1 MEVSRFVLLS
11 MLLATATAFSL
22 KNSVNTR
29 TVRKCSTYLNTA
41 TLNPGSLSSSSS
53 SSVNKVLADTNNY
66 DFTIGLDREHLIDEE
81 MVTDDSSAS
90 ALADRC
96 ITEANRLFNSKANWK
111 KVDVMDP
118 NILVETIPL
127 SGGYETSGVHLVR
140 GVGIIPA
147 SAEKFY
153 EFQIS
158 REGFQSID
166 EYLVNHRNVDN
177 FKWVTKPEFAS
188 IEKPEATKHWPSE
201 SPYELMMNRVEWK
214 YPIKRREFVAL
225 DVVHKNDMILI
236 SKSSLSPL
244 RPGGSRYQ
252 KIVPMDEKSLY
263 VDPVDPVKR
272 PLVRA
277 VQYYA
282 SKIEPIDENSCK
294 LHMVTWGEMCDNY
307 SAWWVNLFN
316 AHVFITPKFDRFQ
329 RVMGGESVFEE
340 SKIMDNAWRLLKI
353 IPNLKPDA
361 VNAAKSDFVVGKKII

>member
-1 MEVSRFVLLS
+1 MKTAALFVSLVTYANALVPFRPIS
-11 MLLATATAFSL
+11 THSTRIQAISL
-22 KNSVNTR
+22 KDVESVATYNTQN
-29 TVRKCSTYLNTA
+29 L
-41 TLNPGSLSSSSS
+41 
-53 SSVNKVLADTNNY
+53 
-66 DFTIGLDREHLIDEE
+66 EHLIDEE
-81 MVTDDSSAS
+81 MVTNDMEAS
-90 ALADRC
+90 KLADRC
-96 ITEANRLFNSKANWK
+96 MAEAERLFFSKANWK

-127 SGGYETSGVHLVR
+127 DGGYAQSGVHLVR
-140 GVGIIPA
+140 GIGIIPA

-153 EFQIS
+153 KFQIS

-177 FKWVTKPEFAS
+177 FKWTSSKWTTGEEY
-188 IEKPEATKHWPSE
+188 EKQIPPPSGGHWPEE

-225 DVVHKNDMILI
+225 DVVHKPSMTLI
-236 SKSSLSPL
+236 SKSSLSPK
-244 RPGGSRYQ
+244 RAGGSRYQ
-252 KIVPMDEKSLY
+252 TIVPRDESTPY
-263 VDPVDPVKR
+263 VDPIDPVKR
-272 PLVRA
+272 PLIRA

-282 SKIEPIDENSCK
+282 SRVEPIDDNSCR
-294 LHMVTWGEMCDNY
+294 LIMVTWGEMCDDY

-353 IPNLKPDA
+353 IPTLKPDS
-361 VNAAKSDFVVGKKII
+361 VNAAKSDFVKGKKVI

>member
-1 MEVSRFVLLS
+1 MMKVMVLVVTLVVVLSCVESFRLGGRMGGLKKGSISPLKVAAYDYAANSRFYQNAQKLVQEMS
-11 MLLATATAFSL
+11 
-22 KNSVNTR
+22 
-29 TVRKCSTYLNTA
+29 
-41 TLNPGSLSSSSS
+41 G
-53 SSVNKVLADTNNY
+53 ADY
-66 DFTIGLDREHLIDEE
+66 EDLIGEE
-81 MVTDDSSAS
+81 MVTDSASAS

-96 ITEANRLFNSKANWK
+96 MEEAHRLFDSTANWNQ
-111 KVDVMDP
+111 VDVMDP
-118 NILVETIPL
+118 EIVVETIPL
-127 SGGYETSGVHLVR
+127 GGAYKDSGVHVVR
-140 GVGIIPA
+140 GTGVIPA
-147 SAEKFY
+147 SAEKFF

-166 EYLVNHRNVDN
+166 EYLVNHRNCDN
-177 FKWVTKPEFAS
+177 FKWETRPEYADVPVPDAS
-188 IEKPEATKHWPSE
+188 EPWPED
-201 SPYELMMNRVEWK
+201 SPYQLMMNRVEWK

-225 DVVHKNDMILI
+225 DIVDNKEMILI

-252 KIVPMDEKSLY
+252 SEVPLDEKTPY
-263 VDPVDPVKR
+263 VDPVEKVPR

-282 SKIEPIDENSCK
+282 SKVEPIDENSCR

-316 AHVFITPKFDRFQ
+316 AHVFITPKFDRFK

-361 VNAAKSDFVVGKKII
+361 VKAAESDFVKGKKVI

>member
-1 MEVSRFVLLS
+1 MRQCSAW
-11 MLLATATAFSL
+11 LLALCVVGVCSALNLGGVARLTANKLRSSSL
-22 KNSVNTR
+22 GVATFGGIDYATESKYFQNTR
-29 TVRKCSTYLNTA
+29 SEVDATV
-41 TLNPGSLSSSSS
+41 GQ
-53 SSVNKVLADTNNY
+53 
-66 DFTIGLDREHLIDEE
+66 DFEELIAEE
-81 MVTDDSSAS
+81 MVTDDESAS

-96 ITEANRLFNSKANWK
+96 MAEAHRLFDSKANWRQ
-111 KVDVMDP
+111 VDVMDP
-118 NILVETIPL
+118 NIVVETIPL
-127 SGGYETSGVHLVR
+127 KGGYESSGVHLVR
-140 GVGIIPA
+140 GVGVIPA
-147 SAEKFY
+147 SAEKFF

-177 FKWVTKPEFAS
+177 FKWTTRPEYKDVPIPKAGDAFA
-188 IEKPEATKHWPSE
+188 EE
-201 SPYELMMNRVEWK
+201 SPYQLMMNRVEWK

-225 DVVHKNDMILI
+225 DMVDNKEMVLI

-252 KIVPMDEKSLY
+252 DTVPMDEKTPY

-282 SKIEPIDENSCK
+282 SKVEPIDENSCR

-307 SAWWVNLFN
+307 SSWWVNLFN

-353 IPNLKPDA
+353 IPNLKADA
-361 VNAAKSDFVVGKKII
+361 KNAAKSDFVTGKKVV

>member
-1 MEVSRFVLLS
+1 MASTLFLFIALLS
-11 MLLATATAFSL
+11 TMCEIDGFRMVRHNRNNAHTALSAISIDPKLDPSVFDE
-22 KNSVNTR
+22 NSE
-29 TVRKCSTYLNTA
+29 
-41 TLNPGSLSSSSS
+41 TLQM
-53 SSVNKVLADTNNY
+53 T
-66 DFTIGLDREHLIDEE
+66 EHLIGEE
-81 MVTDDSSAS
+81 MVTDDLSAS
-90 ALADRC
+90 KLADRC
-96 ITEANRLFNSKANWK
+96 IAEAKRLFNSKANWK
-111 KVDVMDP
+111 SVEVMDP
-118 NILVETIPL
+118 NIKVETIPL
-127 SGGYETSGVHLVR
+127 TGDYENSGVHIVR
-140 GVGIIPA
+140 GEGIIPA

-177 FKWVTKPEFAS
+177 FKWVTHPEYKDAS
-188 IEKPEATKHWPSE
+188 IEIPKGGEAFSSD

-225 DVVHKNDMILI
+225 DVVDKKEMILI

-252 KIVPMDEKSLY
+252 NIVPMDEKTKY

-272 PLVRA
+272 SLVRA

-282 SKIEPIDENSCK
+282 SKVEPIDDKSCK
-294 LHMVTWGEMCDNY
+294 LTMVTWGEMCDNY

-361 VNAAKSDFVVGKKII
+361 INAAKSDFVTGKKVV

>member
-1 MEVSRFVLLS
+1 MRSGWIIVSVIAVTSAFRPQVGSRVMSSQRLQAIS
-11 MLLATATAFSL
+11 IDPSKWGYQDTAVGAPTE
-22 KNSVNTR
+22 N
-29 TVRKCSTYLNTA
+29 
-41 TLNPGSLSSSSS
+41 
-53 SSVNKVLADTNNY
+53 
-66 DFTIGLDREHLIDEE
+66 LIDEV
-81 MVTDDSSAS
+81 MVTDDASAS
-90 ALADRC
+90 ELADRC
-96 ITEANRLFNSKANWK
+96 MAEAYRLFNSKAGWK

-118 NILVETIPL
+118 NIHVETIPL
-127 SGGYETSGVHLVR
+127 DGGYSTSGVHLVR

-153 EFQIS
+153 KFQIS

-166 EYLVNHRNVDN
+166 EYLVNHRNCDN
-177 FKWVTKPEFAS
+177 FKWLTRPEFKDVETPA
-188 IEKPEATKHWPSE
+188 ATQHWPES

-225 DVVHKNDMILI
+225 DIIHKEEMILI
-236 SKSSLSPL
+236 SKSALSPL

-252 KIVPMDEKSLY
+252 NQVPMDERTPY

-282 SKIEPIDENSCK
+282 SKVEPIDDNSCR
-294 LHMVTWGEMCDNY
+294 LTMVTWGEMCDSY

-353 IPNLKPDA
+353 IPSLKPDA
-361 VNAAKSDFVVGKKII
+361 IAAASSDFVAGKKVV

>member
-1 MEVSRFVLLS
+1 MMYKSITFVATVGSVCAFSPFSRPVSRPS
-11 MLLATATAFSL
+11 MTKMNAAVSL
-22 KNSVNTR
+22 DSVSAVETYNTR
-29 TVRKCSTYLNTA
+29 EL
-41 TLNPGSLSSSSS
+41 
-53 SSVNKVLADTNNY
+53 
-66 DFTIGLDREHLIDEE
+66 EHLIEEE
-81 MVTDDSSAS
+81 MVTNDAEAS

-96 ITEANRLFNSKANWK
+96 MAEAERLFASKADWTT
-111 KVDVMDP
+111 VEVMDP
-118 NILVETIPL
+118 NIKVETIPL
-127 SGGYETSGVHLVR
+127 DGGYQRSGVHLVR
-140 GVGIIPA
+140 GEGIIPA

-177 FKWVTKPEFAS
+177 FKWSSDKWTKDFGEVTPPPASESWPE
-188 IEKPEATKHWPSE
+188 E

-225 DVVHKNDMILI
+225 DVVHKPSMTLI
-236 SKSSLSPL
+236 SKSALSPA

-252 KIVPMDEKSLY
+252 DVVPLDENTPY

-272 PLVRA
+272 KLVRA

-282 SKIEPIDENSCK
+282 SRVEPIDENSCK
-294 LHMVTWGEMCDNY
+294 LIMVTWGEMCDDY

-361 VNAAKSDFVVGKKII
+361 KKAADSDFVKGKKVV

>member
-1 MEVSRFVLLS
+1 MFRLTICIAFLLLS
-11 MLLATATAFSL
+11 PAHSLMSRSTNIARKTALKATLAQDWSETEGLAT
-22 KNSVNTR
+22 
-29 TVRKCSTYLNTA
+29 
-41 TLNPGSLSSSSS
+41 
-53 SSVNKVLADTNNY
+53 
-66 DFTIGLDREHLIDEE
+66 EHLIDEE
-81 MVTDDSSAS
+81 MVVDAMSAS
-90 ALADRC
+90 LLADRC
-96 ITEANRLFNSKANWK
+96 MQEAHRLFNSKANWK
-111 KVDVMDP
+111 TVDVMDP
-118 NILVETIPL
+118 NIKVETIPL
-127 SGGYETSGVHLVR
+127 SGGYAKSGVHLVR

-158 REGFQSID
+158 RDGFQSID

-177 FKWVTKPEFAS
+177 FKWVTRPEFKD
-188 IEKPEATKHWPSE
+188 IETPAATKHWEAS

-225 DVVHKNDMILI
+225 DIVHKKEMILI

-252 KIVPMDEKSLY
+252 SIVPLDETTPY

-282 SKIEPIDENSCK
+282 SKVEPIDDKSCR
-294 LHMVTWGEMCDNY
+294 LHMVTWGEMCDSY
-307 SAWWVNLFN
+307 SSWWVNLFN

-353 IPNLKPDA
+353 IPSLKPDA
-361 VNAAKSDFVVGKKII
+361 VAAAKSDFVQGKKVV